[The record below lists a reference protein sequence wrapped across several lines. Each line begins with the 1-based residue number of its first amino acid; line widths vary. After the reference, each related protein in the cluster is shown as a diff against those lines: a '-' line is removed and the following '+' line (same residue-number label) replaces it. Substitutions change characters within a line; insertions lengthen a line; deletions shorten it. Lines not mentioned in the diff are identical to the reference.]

1 MTMLHDAHDDAPDD
15 AIAALET
22 RMDALRDEV
31 ESCRKT
37 IIVSRVAI
45 GAGAVWLAAA
55 LLGLVWSK
63 VGLLLAVAACLG
75 GFVGL
80 GSNATSQRQARE
92 ALAQCKAERDAL
104 IDSLDLR
111 PL

>member
-1 MTMLHDAHDDAPDD
+1 
-15 AIAALET
+15 
-22 RMDALRDEV
+22 MDALRDEI
-31 ESCRKT
+31 ESCRKA
-37 IIVSRVAI
+37 ILVSRVAI

-80 GSNATSQRQARE
+80 GSNTTSAHQAQD

-104 IDSLDLR
+104 IDGLDLR
-111 PL
+111 AV

>member
-1 MTMLHDAHDDAPDD
+1 
-15 AIAALET
+15 
-22 RMDALRDEV
+22 
-31 ESCRKT
+31 
-37 IIVSRVAI
+37 
-45 GAGAVWLAAA
+45 
-55 LLGLVWSK
+55 